1 MKFVPQSFLEVAV
14 EDSFWRRV
22 RTILI
27 LAPCTKSA
35 VCAPAD
41 LIVNDG
47 EDLSLLAP
55 FSARF
60 SPHRSAQRLRASR
73 YLCREVLIRAAK
85 CTVHL
90 QYSNA
95 LLQQIR
101 NRLINYLKRILS

>member
-1 MKFVPQSFLEVAV
+1 MKFVPQSFLEVEV

-22 RTILI
+22 RTILT

-35 VCAPAD
+35 VCSPAD
-41 LIVNDG
+41 LIVNDS

-60 SPHRSAQRLRASR
+60 SAQRSAQRLRASR

-85 CTVHL
+85 CKLVL
-90 QYSNA
+90 PSIMYIG
-95 LLQQIR
+95 LLA
-101 NRLINYLKRILS
+101 